1 LYDIAADRTERD
13 DRVQSEPALVEEL
26 ASEWERWAERV
37 GALPWAPMLERYAAA
52 GIPLAVA
59 EE

>member
-1 LYDIAADRTERD
+1 M
-13 DRVQSEPALVEEL
+13 QSEPALVEEL